1 MRHLFN
7 TKANIL
13 RLIEGV
19 DSWGQPK
26 KDVKFISTVSG
37 CLDNLS
43 ASNQYAQTKMN
54 VLSTHIFICEIFKV
68 HNDDILEINGKRYEI
83 TYVDNPL
90 NRNNHLEIE
99 LRIYE

>member
-1 MRHLFN
+1 MTHLFN
-7 TKANIL
+7 TKATVL
-13 RLIEGV
+13 RRIEGV

-26 KDVKFISTVSG
+26 VEFKFITITKG

-43 ASNQYAQTKMN
+43 ANAEYVQTKMN
-54 VLSTHIFICEIFKV
+54 VDSTHIYMCSIFKV
-68 HNDDILEINGKRYEI
+68 HNDDVLEIDGVKYEI

-99 LRIYE
+99 LRLYE